1 MKYPTFD
8 FDRDKCLEFSEN
20 LKTKSE
26 KIGYF
31 GVLQNEYL
39 LKHAKPDNVIEIF
52 ESDFF
57 KWCMAKIKDYTES
70 NRTIKLSINQAGL
83 MVELLAEGKK
93 WLRDS
98 VQRWVEDE
106 YELEICNFNKSD
118 IADIQAVNND
128 TIVKAFFSYIVQEYS
143 HISTKGN
150 REIKEWAAKNADNI
164 MSVLDRLPSCTE
176 KTTMDFLKLL
186 MSKRLQPKAKS
197 GRPKKEW
204 KKYLCNTLML
214 FYKQEKELTIE
225 KSAGFVSTLFKE
237 LSDDQTINNLPKKIR
252 EPLERFLERLQL
264 EEERVVKTYYE
275 NRCK

>member
-31 GVLQNEYL
+31 DVLRNEYL
-39 LKHAKPDNVIEIF
+39 LKHVKPDNAFEIF

-57 KWCMAKIKDYTES
+57 KWCMAKRKNYTES

-83 MVELLAEGKK
+83 MWELLAEGKK
-93 WLRDS
+93 WLIDS

-106 YELEICNFNKSD
+106 YELKICNFNKSD
-118 IADIQAVNND
+118 IADIQAVNNR

-143 HISTKGN
+143 HISTKGK
-150 REIKEWAAKNADNI
+150 REIKEWAAKNVDNI
-164 MSVLDRLPSCTE
+164 IRVLDLLPSCTGQAHAE
-176 KTTMDFLKLL
+176 LL
-186 MSKRLQPKAKS
+186 GVLIGRRIQPKAKG

-204 KKYLCNTLML
+204 KTSLCKALVL
-214 FYKQEKELTIE
+214 FYHEKKGLTIE
-225 KSAGFVSTLFKE
+225 QSGGLISKFFTD
-237 LSDDQTINNLPKKIR
+237 LSDDQTINNFPEKTRI
-252 EPLERFLERLQL
+252 PLERFLERLQL

-275 NRCK
+275 TRA